1 MRPLNEISLPTR
13 AALVT
18 AVTLP
23 LASTAAA
30 QSTAGATWQRFS
42 PPAGDTAVSFLSE
55 VFGPVV
61 NLVSHA
67 TTANAAAGGTTDT
80 VLGSMMA
87 VYCSAVIFLGMVFVA
102 YTSIKATV
110 NSAHDG
116 EFLGRTMHS
125 TWVPLRSVLG
135 IALLLPLGSGYSF
148 VQIGLMWA
156 TLQGV
161 GIADAVWNAGLTQLQ
176 ASSMIAQPIIPNS
189 RPLAASILESE
200 VCAAAMNRQY
210 AATGRSTQ
218 IVLNSTPVTITTAT
232 PPNVT
237 VGAELVAPTAS
248 SNPTGTY
255 TTKALYWHANDNSY
269 MNPNVCGGLMWRDDW
284 SASSNSSTEQI
295 KSKLMMAHEQAVQTM
310 IATLQPVAASI
321 VAGSK
326 PDPGALDSAAN
337 AYEGTLR
344 AAAQTALSNAGNS
357 SLADF
362 ITAAKTG
369 GWIFA
374 GTWYNQIAKLND
386 AMQSTLNAL
395 PSVDPITITDKETAQ
410 VLQTYSDAMTTA
422 QEYAKNHVDA
432 VRQEYYASTD
442 VHYSSGDESSGT
454 WWKKIL
460 SAPFMGL
467 INQTTQLIAGS
478 NLNHMTQMK
487 AYGDFIVYTAEGIMG
502 LAAVA
507 TGAGSSVAST
517 VTAGLGFNIGAV
529 LQFFSPFITILL
541 FLLIGCGV
549 TLSTYLPMVPFITW
563 ATSVVNWFVLVV
575 EAMIAGPLFAVA
587 HVHPDG
593 DDVSGKAGPGW
604 MLVLSLLIRPTL
616 MIFGL
621 ICAML
626 LTEPIVGFIN
636 AAYMTVVAG
645 VQADSL
651 TGIVSYIAYVATYV
665 IVMTTVV
672 HLVFSLIHWIPDN
685 ILRWVG
691 GVAGGIHTAQSA
703 GEATQSNFESQV
715 QTVRQHAGLGGTGPA
730 PSSHDMGS
738 IASSSATDPSSL
750 PDHKDLLG

>member
-1 MRPLNEISLPTR
+1 MNLLPQIRTG
-13 AALVT
+13 L
-18 AVTLP
+18 
-23 LASTAAA
+23 TAAVSLQLTDTALA
-30 QSTAGATWQRFS
+30 QDVGSTWHQFS

-61 NLVSHA
+61 NLVSNA
-67 TTANAAAGGTTDT
+67 TSASAAAGGTTNT

-116 EFLGRTMHS
+116 EFLGRTMHA
-125 TWVPLRSVLG
+125 TWVPLRSVAG
-135 IALLLPLGSGYSF
+135 IAFLLPLGAGYSF

-161 GIADAVWNAGLTQLQ
+161 GIADAVWNAGMTQLQ
-176 ASSMIAQPIIPNS
+176 ATNMIAQPLIPNS

-200 VCAAAMNRQY
+200 VCMFAMNQQY
-210 AATGRSTQ
+210 AFAGRSTQ
-218 IVLNSTPVTITTAT
+218 IIQDNPPVTVNTVT
-232 PPNVT
+232 PPSTNVA
-237 VGAELVAPTAS
+237 VGSDLPNGATT

-255 TTKALYWHANDNSY
+255 TTKAIYWHANDNSY
-269 MNPNVCGGLMWRDDW
+269 INPNVCGGLEWKDSW
-284 SASSNSSTEQI
+284 SASSNSSTQNI
-295 KSKLMMAHEQAVQTM
+295 KSQLMTAHVTAVQTM
-310 IATLQPVAASI
+310 ISTLQPIAQSI
-321 VAGSK
+321 VAGTK
-326 PDPGALDSAAN
+326 PDPGALDNAAN
-337 AYEGTLR
+337 AYEQTLR
-344 AAAQTALSNAGNS
+344 AAAQSAMSSVSGNS
-357 SLADF
+357 LSDF
-362 ITAAKTG
+362 TTAAKSA

-395 PSVDPITITDKETAQ
+395 PTVDPITITDKETAQ

-422 QEYAKNHVDA
+422 QEYAKNNVSS
-432 VRQEYYASTD
+432 VRQAYYAATD

-454 WWKKIL
+454 WWKKVL

-478 NLNHMTQMK
+478 NLNHMSQMK
-487 AYGDFIVYTAEGIMG
+487 AYGDYIVGTAEGIMT
-502 LAAVA
+502 AAAIA
-507 TGAGSSVAST
+507 TGTGSSIAAN
-517 VTAGLGFNIGAV
+517 VTAGIGFNIGAV
-529 LQFFSPFITILL
+529 MQFFSPFITVLILM
-541 FLLIGCGV
+541 LLACGV
-549 TLSTYLPMVPFITW
+549 TLSVYMPLVPFITW
-563 ATSVVNWFVLVV
+563 TTSVVNWFVLVV

-587 HVHPDG
+587 HAHPDG

-604 MLVLSLLIRPTL
+604 MLILSLLVRPTL

-645 VQADSL
+645 IQADSL
-651 TGIVSYIAYVATYV
+651 TGVVSYVAYVSSYV
-665 IVMTTVV
+665 LIMTSVV
-672 HLVFSLIHWIPDN
+672 HIVFSLIHWIPDN

-691 GVAGGIHTAQSA
+691 GIAGGIHSAQQA
-703 GEATQSNFESQV
+703 GEATQGRFESGV
-715 QTVRQHAGLGGTGPA
+715 QNVRQHAGLGGDGPS
-730 PSSHDMGS
+730 PSSDGADGGGVMT
-738 IASSSATDPSSL
+738 ASSAVRDPL
-750 PDHKDLLG
+750 PDNKDLLG

>member
-1 MRPLNEISLPTR
+1 MSHYPPALAR
-13 AALVT
+13 AALATV
-18 AVTLP
+18 VTLP

-30 QSTAGATWQRFS
+30 QSTAGSTWQQFS

-67 TTANAAAGGTTDT
+67 TTTSAAAGGTTDT
-80 VLGSMMA
+80 VLGRMMA

-200 VCAAAMNRQY
+200 VCAAAMNQQY

-218 IVLNSTPVTITTAT
+218 IVLNSTPVTVTTAP

-237 VGAELVAPTAS
+237 VGADLVAPSSA

-269 MNPNVCGGLMWRDDW
+269 MNPNVCGGLVWRDDW
-284 SASSNSSTEQI
+284 SASGNSSTEQI

-310 IATLQPVAASI
+310 IATLQPVAAAI

-326 PDPGALDSAAN
+326 PDPGALDTAAN
-337 AYEGTLR
+337 TYEGTLR
-344 AAAQTALSNAGNS
+344 NAAQAALSNAGNS

-362 ITAAKTG
+362 ITAAKAG

-395 PSVDPITITDKETAQ
+395 PTVDPITITDKETSQ

-422 QEYAKNHVDA
+422 EEYAKNHVDA
-432 VRQEYYASTD
+432 VRQEYYSSTD

-487 AYGDFIVYTAEGIMG
+487 AYGDLLVNAGEGIMS

-507 TGAGSSVAST
+507 VGTGSSIAAKAT
-517 VTAGLGFNIGAV
+517 VGLGFNIGAV
-529 LQFFSPFITILL
+529 LQFFSPLITVILLAL
-541 FLLIGCGV
+541 FLLGI
-549 TLSTYLPMVPFITW
+549 TLSSYIPMVPFVTW
-563 ATSVVNWFVLVV
+563 TTSVVNWFVLVV
-575 EAMIAGPLFAVA
+575 EAIIAGPLFAVA

-651 TGIVSYIAYVATYV
+651 TGIVSYVCYVGIY
-665 IVMTTVV
+665 TTIMVLVV
-672 HLVFSLIHWIPDN
+672 HSVFSHPLD
-685 ILRWVG
+685 
-691 GVAGGIHTAQSA
+691 S
-703 GEATQSNFESQV
+703 
-715 QTVRQHAGLGGTGPA
+715 RQHSAVGRRRGQWHDQCTAGW
-730 PSSHDMGS
+730 
-738 IASSSATDPSSL
+738 
-750 PDHKDLLG
+750 